1 MLLSRTL
8 KCSTIAAEVL
18 NVRVRDG
25 NGCDNLAKDTEKTLV
40 GDSGEGSCRSLRES
54 YSDVQYKKRRIGQI
68 NTNLL
73 FTIFSGPVKGLKKKV
88 VKPHGLLVLVT

>member
-25 NGCDNLAKDTEKTLV
+25 NGCDALAISTEKTRLSRC
-40 GDSGEGSCRSLRES
+40 DRIKNI
-54 YSDVQYKKRRIGQI
+54 KKEELGRIQKI
-68 NTNLL
+68 RFVTISNLIITAKL
-73 FTIFSGPVKGLKKKV
+73 AVLIKKV